1 MTKLKDLM
9 RKTLSLSED
18 QVFKEDIFYLLEKT
32 FSLSR
37 EELFIK
43 DDLLIEESEFNKRVQ
58 EYLDG
63 KPLYYIIGKAPFY
76 RRDFIVKEGVTLI
89 PRNET
94 EELVYYVINRVST
107 SPNLSILDIGTG
119 TGCIALTLDKEL
131 NNPLVDAIDI
141 SLETLEVAKEN
152 NKELNGKVNFFLGD
166 CFAPINDKK
175 YDIIVSNPPYI
186 KRGNFVGESVLKY
199 EPELALFAEED
210 GLVIYHK
217 IIKDIDKHLNDNG
230 FAIFEISPDLEEG
243 LTKLIKEYIPSY
255 SYEFIKDIN
264 NFVRFLVL
272 NK

>member
-1 MTKLKDLM
+1 M
-9 RKTLSLSED
+9 
-18 QVFKEDIFYLLEKT
+18 
-32 FSLSR
+32 
-37 EELFIK
+37 
-43 DDLLIEESEFNKRVQ
+43 
-58 EYLDG
+58 
-63 KPLYYIIGKAPFY
+63 
-76 RRDFIVKEGVTLI
+76 
-89 PRNET
+89 
-94 EELVYYVINRVST
+94 
-107 SPNLSILDIGTG
+107 
-119 TGCIALTLDKEL
+119 
-131 NNPLVDAIDI
+131 
-141 SLETLEVAKEN
+141 ETLEVAKEN

-166 CFAPINDKK
+166 CFTPINDKK

-210 GLVIYHK
+210 GLAIYHK
-217 IIKDIDKHLNDNG
+217 IINDIDKHLNDDG